1 MITGFR
7 KQPYRVSG
15 SPPALCLGI
24 EAQCLVA
31 ATAATATAAT
41 TAATAAV
48 AAVATT
54 ATAATAATAA
64 AALTR
69 LGLVDFKAATLEVG
83 AVQRRHGAGGIGIGH
98 FHEAEATRT
107 TGLTIGDQGDFLDR
121 AMLLE
126 QGADRLF
133 SCREGKISNK

>member
-7 KQPYRVSG
+7 RDPRVSG
-15 SPPALCLGI
+15 SPPALCLGT
-24 EAQCLVA
+24 EARCLVA
-31 ATAATATAAT
+31 ATAATTTTT

-48 AAVATT
+48 AAIAT
-54 ATAATAATAA
+54 TAATATAAA

-69 LGLVDFKAATLEVG
+69 LGLVDLKAATFEVG

-107 TGLTIGDQGDFLDR
+107 TGLAIGDQRDFLDR